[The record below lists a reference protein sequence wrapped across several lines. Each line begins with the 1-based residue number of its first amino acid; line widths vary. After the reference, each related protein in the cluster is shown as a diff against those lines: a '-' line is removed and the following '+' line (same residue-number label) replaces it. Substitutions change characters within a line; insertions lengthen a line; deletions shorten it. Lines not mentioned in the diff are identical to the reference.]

1 MDTFSEQ
8 IKKQVEKNEQLIAE
22 AKETIQKM
30 RDFWKSLGADLD
42 SGENIFLNSPHI
54 TPEGRR
60 QVMEVISKMEKQY
73 EARYQQY
80 RAANPR
86 LTVDEPVPETF
97 QEVMKMKNGPTKPSF
112 AKASQVEKRR
122 VKKMRIR

>member
-1 MDTFSEQ
+1 MDSFSEQ
-8 IKKQVEKNEQLIAE
+8 TRKQIEKNEQLIAE

-60 QVMEVISKMEKQY
+60 QTMEVISKMEKEY

-86 LTVDEPVPETF
+86 LPGEAPLPATLKEAGNEDQASRGGARAATA
-97 QEVMKMKNGPTKPSF
+97 
-112 AKASQVEKRR
+112 AKKR
-122 VKKMRIR
+122 VKKFHMG

>member
-1 MDTFSEQ
+1 MDEFSEQ
-8 IKKQVEKNEQLIAE
+8 IKKRIKKNEQLIAE

-60 QVMEVISKMEKQY
+60 QAMEAISKMEKEY
-73 EARYQQY
+73 ETRYQRY
-80 RAANPR
+80 RATTPR
-86 LTVDEPVPETF
+86 LPTEAPLPETF
-97 QEVMKMKNGPTKPSF
+97 REVMQGDRIGGA
-112 AKASQVEKRR
+112 AKGMPAAAKRR
-122 VKKMRIR
+122 VKKFRME